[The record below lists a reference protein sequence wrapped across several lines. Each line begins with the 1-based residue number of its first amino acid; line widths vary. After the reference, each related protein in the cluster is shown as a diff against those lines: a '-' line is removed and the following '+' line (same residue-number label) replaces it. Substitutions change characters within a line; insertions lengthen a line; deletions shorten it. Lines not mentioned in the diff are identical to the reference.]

1 LTTAPLAAVCR
12 ASDVDLETRRATGA
26 SDHAVVWA
34 EFDYG
39 TGATVIFP
47 AT

>member
-1 LTTAPLAAVCR
+1 
-12 ASDVDLETRRATGA
+12 VDLETRRATGA

-39 TGATVIFP
+39 GL
-47 AT
+47 